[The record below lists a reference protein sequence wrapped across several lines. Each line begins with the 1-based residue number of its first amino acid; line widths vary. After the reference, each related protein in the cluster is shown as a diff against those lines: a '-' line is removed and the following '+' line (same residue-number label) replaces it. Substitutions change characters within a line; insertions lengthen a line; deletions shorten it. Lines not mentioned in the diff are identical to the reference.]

1 MRDKAR
7 VDRVVVEKII
17 HYCNDIE
24 NLIQRFGTTLEKF
37 ISDSAFQYAC
47 GMCIL
52 QIGELTTRLSE
63 DFKNQH
69 SDIAWTQ
76 IKGLRNIHA
85 HEYEKIN
92 FNYIWITLTEEI
104 PELKNKLQKILLEMQ
119 EQN

>member
-1 MRDKAR
+1 MRDKNR
-7 VDRVVVEKII
+7 VDRVVVEKMI

-24 NLIQRFGTTLEKF
+24 LEKF
-37 ISDSAFQYAC
+37 NSDFAFQYSC
-47 GMCIL
+47 GMCII

-104 PELKNKLQKILLEMQ
+104 PDLKNKLQKILAEMQ
-119 EQN
+119 EQNS